1 MSDNFMERSTS
12 KAVQTV
18 ESKEIAE
25 IKAKMFLAREFP
37 RDIKASINNI
47 KVACANPKLA
57 ETAIYS
63 YPKGDQEVK
72 GASIRLA
79 EAVAQNWGN
88 FLCGVKELER
98 TDKDTTVSV
107 FAWDLETNFQ
117 DEKRFEIQF
126 VRNTRK
132 GSYWIT
138 DEREKYE
145 MMANYA
151 ARRKRACILA
161 VIPQYVF
168 DIAMQECETTLEN
181 ALKGESIEESK
192 AKMLEAYKAFG
203 DWITESHFE
212 TLLGKSWDAVNVKDL
227 VKMRNLYSSI
237 KDGFVSASVALGN
250 APAEGSEQMSVEEEG
265 NLKSV
270 ADKVRKTAKKAT
282 APETNETA
290 EQTDTAEMKDTAGEE
305 NGETHSAH

>member
-37 RDIKASINNI
+37 RDIQTSLNNI
-47 KVACANPKLA
+47 MVACQNPQLA

-98 TDKDTTVSV
+98 TDRDTTVSV

-126 VRNTRK
+126 IRNTRN
-132 GSYWIT
+132 GSYRIT

-168 DIAMQECETTLEN
+168 DIAMKECEKTLEN
-181 ALKGESIEESK
+181 ALKGESIEDSK
-192 AKMLEAYKAFG
+192 SKMLEAYKAFG

-212 TLLGKSWDAVNVKDL
+212 TLLGKKWEAVNVKDL

-237 KDGFVSASVALGN
+237 KDGFVSAAVALGN
-250 APAEGSEQMSVEEEG
+250 APADGSAQMSVEEED

-270 ADKVRKTAKKAT
+270 ADKVKNTAKKAT
-282 APETNETA
+282 APEMNKTA

-305 NGETHSAH
+305 NG

>member
-37 RDIKASINNI
+37 RDIQTSINNI

-117 DEKRFEIQF
+117 DEKRFELQF
-126 VRNTRK
+126 IRNTKK

-161 VIPQYVF
+161 VIPQWVF
-168 DIAMQECETTLEN
+168 DVAMQECEATLEN
-181 ALKGESIEESK
+181 ELKGESIENSK
-192 AKMLEAYKAFG
+192 AKMLEAYKTFG
-203 DWITESHFE
+203 DWITEAHFE
-212 TLLGKSWDAVNVKDL
+212 TLLGKSWGAVNVKDL

-237 KDGFVSASVALGN
+237 KDGFVSAAVALGN
-250 APAEGSEQMSVEEEG
+250 APAEGSAQMSVEEED

-270 ADKVRKTAKKAT
+270 ADKVRNTSKKKT
-282 APETNETA
+282 APEANETA
-290 EQTDTAEMKDTAGEE
+290 EQTDTAEVKDTAGEE
-305 NGETHSAH
+305 NG

>member
-37 RDIKASINNI
+37 RNVEAAINNI
-47 KVACANPKLA
+47 KVACTNPNLA
-57 ETAIYS
+57 ETATYS
-63 YPKGDQEVK
+63 YSKGGQEVK
-72 GASIRLA
+72 GPSIRLA

-117 DEKRFEIQF
+117 DEKRFELQF
-126 VRNTRK
+126 IRNTK
-132 GSYWIT
+132 NGSYRVT

-168 DIAMQECETTLEN
+168 DLAMQECEATLEN
-181 ALKGESIEESK
+181 ALKGESIENSK
-192 AKMLEAYKAFG
+192 SKMLEAYKAFG

-237 KDGFVSASVALGN
+237 KDGFVSAAVALGN
-250 APAEGSEQMSVEEEG
+250 APAEGSAQMSVEEED

-270 ADKVRKTAKKAT
+270 ADKVKNTAKKAT

-305 NGETHSAH
+305 NGEAHSAH